1 MITRKKGETNK
12 QWAARCEA
20 YAKMVTEN
28 NRALRVQLVD
38 NVTVNPRTNKTYQ
51 EEAATM
57 YEAITLM
64 EHFYRNGNADMA
76 KMICESV
83 VNNNLGY
90 NEVDVVTDKLIAPG
104 AYDGTYPKIK
114 E

>member
-1 MITRKKGETNK
+1 MIIRKNGETNK
-12 QWAARCEA
+12 QWAERCEA
-20 YAKMVTEN
+20 YANMVTDN
-28 NRALRVQLVD
+28 NRSLRVQLVD
-38 NVTVNPRTNKTYQ
+38 NVTVNPRTNNTYQ

-57 YEAITLM
+57 FEALTLM
-64 EHFYRNGNADMA
+64 EHFYRNGNDEMA

-83 VNNNLGY
+83 VKNNLGY
-90 NEVDVVTDKLIAPG
+90 NEVDVVTDKLITPG